1 MLLPV
6 AVAVKAVA
14 LPSVV
19 GLSLTAVR
27 LVMGVSRTVTGVVAT
42 TWLTPLVAVTVAM

>member
-27 LVMGVSRTVTGVVAT
+27 FVMGVSVTN
-42 TWLTPLVAVTVAM
+42 WLSAVEVLPL